1 MFDTG
6 SACAALLQWAG
17 LKSDAVVDT
26 AQLREASLDR
36 IAEAALPLYKALCA
50 PPRSIVQKQH
60 K

>member
-6 SACAALLQWAG
+6 SACSALLHWAG
-17 LKSDAVVDT
+17 LRSDAMVDT

-36 IAEAALPLYKALCA
+36 IAQAALPLYEALCA

-60 K
+60 A